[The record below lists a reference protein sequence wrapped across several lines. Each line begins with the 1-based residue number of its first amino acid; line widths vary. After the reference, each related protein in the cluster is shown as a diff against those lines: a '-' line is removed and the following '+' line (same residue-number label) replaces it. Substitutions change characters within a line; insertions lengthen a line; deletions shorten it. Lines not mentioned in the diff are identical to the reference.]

1 VSTTA
6 DAAPIS
12 AHPQA
17 VQEEFKDLVA
27 AHNKEFNPTGV
38 PFKGPKRASTSG
50 EAEVLEEEIA
60 VPVPTSDVTK
70 AALQEKGKVQEIPVN
85 SVFELLL
92 VDSAEL
98 WIHGLTD
105 GVISAKEALFP
116 LVGKFLTG
124 QPATALQK
132 ESTPPCLFF
141 ASACTVWPLKGSMA
155 GPLRQMR
162 VHCLV
167 VLGCCQVSRS

>member
-1 VSTTA
+1 MSTTA

-17 VQEEFKDLVA
+17 VQEEFKDRVA

-132 ESTPPCLFF
+132 EGSPPCFF
-141 ASACTVWPLKGSMA
+141 
-155 GPLRQMR
+155 
-162 VHCLV
+162 
-167 VLGCCQVSRS
+167 CCGGVRSVAPQG